1 MAGVSFR
8 FVLGLI
14 AGALAWAMWEP
25 AYPKNPGAQNSVE
38 LYMVLTAGAL
48 IGLAV
53 AGLGGFLQGSRA
65 HALRAGFLGLLF
77 GTIGISLGYTLG
89 GNITRAVF
97 GSAVFLDPTA
107 NILTQIL
114 ARTTAI
120 APMAIFLG
128 AAVGASTLNLKRTIQ
143 GTIGGAIA
151 GVVAGLS
158 FDILSAT
165 ISSPTLALQG
175 QQTGDVGGT
184 ARALTFSL
192 IGALIGLFIGLVD
205 LLARKA
211 WVRLSLGRNE
221 GREWS
226 LDWAD
231 NYIGRNENATIPL
244 FGDPNIAP
252 VHAVIHRQGNQYILR
267 DGGSPMGTGLN
278 GQRIQEAVLFPG
290 AIIHIGNFSLE
301 FLEKGS
307 ASRRA
312 VQPMPA
318 QVQTQ
323 TPTQMPTQM
332 YGQQPIQQQSQMP
345 NLNKT
350 VAYGQQNPL
359 VTAPAV
365 LSLVV
370 LDGPLSG
377 QRFPLLSPI
386 ELGRESAQVPMQYD
400 SQASRRH
407 AVVSPY
413 PSGVEV
419 RDNSS
424 TNGTFVNGQRIS
436 QTIAR
441 PGDVVKVGST
451 SFRIE

>member
-8 FVLGLI
+8 FILGLI

-25 AYPKNPGAQNSVE
+25 AYPKNPGAINNVE

-77 GTIGISLGYTLG
+77 GTIGISLGYSLG
-89 GNITRAVF
+89 GNITRALF
-97 GSAVFLDPTA
+97 GQTVFLDPTA
-107 NILTQIL
+107 NIFTQIL

-151 GVVAGLS
+151 GIVAGLS
-158 FDILSAT
+158 FDLLSAALAN
-165 ISSPTLALQG
+165 PMLALQG

-267 DGGSPMGTGLN
+267 DGGSAMGTGLN

-290 AIIHIGNFSLE
+290 AIIQIGNFALE
-301 FLEKGS
+301 FMEKGS
-307 ASRRA
+307 PSRA
-312 VQPMPA
+312 MQPLS
-318 QVQTQ
+318 TQ
-323 TPTQMPTQM
+323 MPTQMPTQM

-365 LSLVV
+365 LTLVA

-419 RDNSS
+419 RDNGS